1 MRCAFGIGVSS
12 ITNEVME
19 LKNSFYLLL
28 LILVF
33 SIAGC
38 ATSQDLKAVRS
49 ELNQKME
56 EKLSAVDAELAI
68 VKKEQEKNSST
79 VASMRKGQANSA
91 ADLGD
96 LRETIQQL
104 RGQLETL
111 KKDVARD
118 AKRSDELKDRLDN
131 IALKVNFIE
140 NFLEIGKKDSA
151 NDVYDKGIKPP
162 SDGITAKE
170 PGKKQDKE
178 NMYAAAYQ
186 TFKDGHYDKSRTEFK
201 NFLATY
207 PDTEYAGNAQFW
219 IGECYFFEKNYEQAI
234 LEYEKVAKNYPKG
247 NKVPYALLKQGLS
260 FLKLNDKTSA
270 KLILQQVIRDFPNTN
285 QARIARSKLLE
296 IK

>member
-1 MRCAFGIGVSS
+1 
-12 ITNEVME
+12 ME
-19 LKNSFYLLL
+19 LKNSLYLLL

-38 ATSQDLKAVRS
+38 ATSQDLKAVRT

-56 EKLSAVDAELAI
+56 EKLTAVDTELATL
-68 VKKEQEKNSST
+68 KKEQEKNSST
-79 VASMRKGQANSA
+79 VSSMRKGQANSV
-91 ADLGD
+91 ADLTD
-96 LRETIQQL
+96 LRESIQQL

-111 KKDVARD
+111 KKDMAKEG
-118 AKRSDELKDRLDN
+118 KRSDELKDRLDN

-151 NDVYDKGIKPP
+151 NDFYDKGAKPA
-162 SDGITAKE
+162 GNGVTGTE
-170 PGKKQDKE
+170 PGKKKDKE
-178 NMYAAAYQ
+178 ALYAAAYQ
-186 TFKDGHYDKSRTEFK
+186 TFKDGQFDKSRTEFK
-201 NFLATY
+201 NFLAAY
-207 PDTEYAGNAQFW
+207 PNTEYAGNAQFW

-247 NKVPYALLKQGLS
+247 NKVPYALLKQALS

-285 QARIARSKLLE
+285 QARIARSKLQE

>member
-1 MRCAFGIGVSS
+1 M
-12 ITNEVME
+12 
-19 LKNSFYLLL
+19 KNSFYLLL

-56 EKLSAVDAELAI
+56 EKLSVVDAELAT

-79 VASMRKGQANSA
+79 VASMHKGQANSA

-96 LRETIQQL
+96 LRESIQQL

-111 KKDVARD
+111 KKDMARD

-162 SDGITAKE
+162 GNGVTSKE

-234 LEYEKVAKNYPKG
+234 LEYEKVVKNYPKG

-270 KLILQQVIRDFPNTN
+270 KLILQQVIKDFPNTN
-285 QARIARSKLLE
+285 QARIARSKLQE

>member
-1 MRCAFGIGVSS
+1 M
-12 ITNEVME
+12 
-19 LKNSFYLLL
+19 KNYFYLLL

-56 EKLSAVDAELAI
+56 EKISAVDAELTTL
-68 VKKEQEKNSST
+68 KKEQEKNSST

-96 LRETIQQL
+96 LRENIQQL

-111 KKDVARD
+111 KKDMAQAD
-118 AKRSDELKDRLDN
+118 KGNDEFKDRLDN

-140 NFLEIGKKDSA
+140 NFLEIGKKNSVS
-151 NDVYDKGIKPP
+151 DVYDNGIKP
-162 SDGITAKE
+162 SGNGVAAKE
-170 PGKKQDKE
+170 PAKKQNKE
-178 NMYAAAYQ
+178 TMYAAAYQ

-260 FLKLNDKTSA
+260 FLKLNDKLSA
-270 KLILQQVIRDFPNTN
+270 KLILQQVIKDFPNTN
-285 QARIARSKLLE
+285 QARIARSKLQE

>member
-1 MRCAFGIGVSS
+1 M
-12 ITNEVME
+12 
-19 LKNSFYLLL
+19 KNSFYLFL

-68 VKKEQEKNSST
+68 LKKEQEKNSST

-96 LRETIQQL
+96 LRENIQQL

-111 KKDVARD
+111 KKDMARD
-118 AKRSDELKDRLDN
+118 AKGSDELKDRLDN

-140 NFLEIGKKDSA
+140 NFLEIGKKDSVS
-151 NDVYDKGIKPP
+151 DVYDKGIQPP
-162 SDGITAKE
+162 GNGVAAKE
-170 PGKKQDKE
+170 PAKKQNKE
-178 NMYAAAYQ
+178 TMYAAAYQ

-260 FLKLNDKTSA
+260 FLKLNDKISA
-270 KLILQQVIRDFPNTN
+270 KLILQQVIKDFPNTN
-285 QARIARSKLLE
+285 QARIALSKLQE

>member
-1 MRCAFGIGVSS
+1 
-12 ITNEVME
+12 
-19 LKNSFYLLL
+19 LKNYFYLLL

-56 EKLSAVDAELAI
+56 EKISAVDAELTTL
-68 VKKEQEKNSST
+68 KKEQEKNSST

-96 LRETIQQL
+96 LRENIQQL

-111 KKDVARD
+111 KKDMAQAD
-118 AKRSDELKDRLDN
+118 KGNDEFKDRLDN

-140 NFLEIGKKDSA
+140 NFLEIGKKNSVS
-151 NDVYDKGIKPP
+151 DVYDNGIKP
-162 SDGITAKE
+162 SGNGVAAKE
-170 PGKKQDKE
+170 PAKKQNKE
-178 NMYAAAYQ
+178 TMYAAAYQ

-207 PDTEYAGNAQFW
+207 PNTEYAGNAQFW

-247 NKVPYALLKQGLS
+247 DKVPFALLKQGFS
-260 FLKLNDKTSA
+260 FLNLNDKISA
-270 KLILQQVIRDFPNTN
+270 KLILQKVIKDFPNTN
-285 QARIARSKLLE
+285 QARTARSKLQE

>member
-1 MRCAFGIGVSS
+1 
-12 ITNEVME
+12 ME

-38 ATSQDLKAVRS
+38 ATTQDLKGTRS
-49 ELNQKME
+49 ELND
-56 EKLSAVDAELAI
+56 KLSVVDAELAI
-68 VKKEQEKNSST
+68 LKKEQEKNSST
-79 VASMRKGQANSA
+79 LASMSKGHANSA
-91 ADLGD
+91 ADVSE
-96 LRETIQQL
+96 LREAIQQL

-111 KKDVARD
+111 KKDMTRD
-118 AKRSDELKDRLDN
+118 SKRSDELKDRLDT

-140 NFLEIGKKDSA
+140 SFLEIGKKDSVS
-151 NDVYDKGIKPP
+151 DVYDKGVKPT
-162 SDGITAKE
+162 GNAVAATKE
-170 PGKKQDKE
+170 PAKKQDKE
-178 NMYAAAYQ
+178 TVYAAAYQ
-186 TFKDGHYDKSRTEFK
+186 TFKNGQYDKSRTEFK

-234 LEYEKVAKNYPKG
+234 LEYEKVSKNYPKG

-270 KLILQQVIRDFPNTN
+270 KLILQQVIKDFPNTN
-285 QARIARSKLLE
+285 QARIARSKLQE